1 MLAILMRLCAVTPRD
16 VALMMDVHRR
26 LAIAWTNEDEPAPE
40 ELWNRLYA
48 LHHEQ
53 EAEAAR
59 IIEDWE
65 IAGRPA
71 NVDYLAPDSDQAARD
86 IGWPS
91 RASQLVSV
99 GLAQAALT
107 QVKIKIV
114 DE

>member
-1 MLAILMRLCAVTPRD
+1 MLAVLMRLCAVSPRD
-16 VALMMDVHRR
+16 VAFMMDVNRR
-26 LAIAWTNEDEPAPE
+26 MAIAWTNEEEPAPQA
-40 ELWNRLYA
+40 LWDRLYA

-65 IAGRPA
+65 IAGRPE
-71 NVDYLAPDSDQAARD
+71 NVDYLAPDSDQSARD

-107 QVKIKIV
+107 QIRINVV
-114 DE
+114 SE